1 MGQVQQSA
9 NGIMVRDERG
19 RFLPGTMPS
28 NTITPANAREYQHRR
43 YDLAKQAAARGLL
56 DGVNRSGVVN
66 VRDTPVEAWGEIVGH
81 AAELVMVS
89 DNTRGVAELSRFVG
103 QAADMIPDSKR
114 ADDSVLAVAASV
126 GAAVVAGLLS
136 RLVDLVGDGDSVVD
150 VEG

>member
-1 MGQVQQSA
+1 MGETRLLSNGASQDIVTGKIVAMKADSVQYRA
-9 NGIMVRDERG
+9 MA
-19 RFLPGTMPS
+19 T
-28 NTITPANAREYQHRR
+28 ARWAEAR
-43 YDLAKQAAARGLL
+43 QAAARGLM

-66 VRDTPVEAWGEIVGH
+66 VRDTPVEAWGEIIGH
-81 AAELVMVS
+81 ATELVMVS